1 MKVLVI
7 TTKGEYIEKEIEDK
21 LEVLQDIV
29 GGYIEYVDLSQ
40 DGLSMIINEEGKILD
55 LEYNLGATI
64 LFNETHLGRDFICG
78 NAIIVDTNKYGEND
92 SISDEDIKLVK
103 DMIVNGI
110 YGGVK

>member
-7 TTKGEYIEKEIEDK
+7 TSKGEYIEREIEDK

-40 DGLSMIINEEGKILD
+40 DGLTMIVNEEGKIYD

-64 LFNETHLGRDFICG
+64 LYDTTHMGHDMILGDVIILRDK
-78 NAIIVDTNKYGEND
+78 DGENID
-92 SISDEDIKLVK
+92 IEKEDIDTIKKL
-103 DMIVNGI
+103 ILQEL
-110 YGGVK
+110 GGVR

>member
-7 TTKGEYIEKEIEDK
+7 TTKGEYIEREIEDK

-40 DGLSMIINEEGKILD
+40 DGLTMIVNEEGKIYD
-55 LEYNLGATI
+55 LEYNLGATLLYDTTHMGHDMI
-64 LFNETHLGRDFICG
+64 LG
-78 NAIIVDTNKYGEND
+78 NAIIVRDKDGENA

-110 YGGVK
+110 YGGVR

>member
-1 MKVLVI
+1 MRVLVI
-7 TTKGEYIEKEIEDK
+7 TTKGEYIEREIEDK

-78 NAIIVDTNKYGEND
+78 NAIIVRDVNGENA